1 MGLNNGGL
9 RSGGLRNLSSIAPA
23 NFDVAISATNSPIQ
37 KGDTLVVD
45 FSADNTGGASD
56 TQEIRLEIDSVEEDS
71 QAGVFLASGET
82 TTGSL
87 EWITDSNQTEKDYT
101 ATILSEDDTAT
112 QTVTVGSTLPNS
124 PTAQYQ
130 YDAQLLDGFTGG
142 ETVSSWTDQ
151 RVSSVTI
158 NGQGTYRPSAIN
170 GYAAVDHDGVDDG
183 FDSNETTLGLPV
195 ALIAVVDTSSLPSS
209 EEDII
214 APAGDNSDRLKL
226 GASNGAWFAFGGGSV
241 VQGSTDSSI
250 QLVSCLSTGNDEVF
264 LREEGTRTAS
274 VINSN
279 STEGV
284 EAVSVGY
291 EAANNRRS
299 WTGSIGFV
307 ELHQN
312 ITESEL
318 ATREQEIADYWDIT
332 L

>member
-1 MGLNNGGL
+1 MANDDIQGTVTDANG
-9 RSGGLRNLSSIAPA
+9 NA
-23 NFDVAISATNSPIQ
+23 V
-37 KGDTLVVD
+37 
-45 FSADNTGGASD
+45 GGAVVALWKQDNPS
-56 TQEIRLEIDSVEEDS
+56 IVK
-71 QAGVFLASGET
+71 T
-82 TTGSL
+82 TTA
-87 EWITDSNQTEKDYT
+87 DSNGNYIFENHPDNDGTSTNWHVAARDPT
-101 ATILSEDDTAT
+101 DATRQFPSLHSVSAQFPEP
-112 QTVTVGSTLPNS
+112 LPDS

-241 VQGSTDSSI
+241 IQGSTDSSI
-250 QLVSCLSTGNDEVF
+250 QLVSCLSTGNDELF
-264 LREEGTRTAS
+264 LREEGTQTAS
-274 VINSN
+274 TINSDE
-279 STEGV
+279 TEGV

-299 WTGSIGFV
+299 WTGSIGFA
-307 ELHQN
+307 EIHQN
-312 ITESEL
+312 ITHSEL